1 MHQSHDTESL
11 LLKLCFPT
19 PLKYLLSLWLA
30 ALNGPL
36 QCPRCDY
43 STNQLGSLNFHL
55 NNHHSGSTAEDCEK
69 ALEKF
74 AATSGG
80 GSNENFEDMMQC
92 AEDSMPG
99 EMEGSS
105 IGIDESSQDED
116 AVTCDLCGACFLN
129 QADLLEHSKRE
140 HITEIEAEQAQMFR
154 SASRM
159 SAETSASEETLQRLQ
174 NRFGLSITPVAVGG
188 SASTTE
194 TKEPVVIELGDGK
207 SLKHLIE
214 G

>member
-1 MHQSHDTESL
+1 MPSL
-11 LLKLCFPT
+11 
-19 PLKYLLSLWLA
+19 
-30 ALNGPL
+30 
-36 QCPRCDY
+36 R
-43 STNQLGSLNFHL
+43 FHL
-55 NNHHSGSTAEDCEK
+55 SNHHSGTTSEDCEK
-69 ALEKF
+69 VLDKLAQR
-74 AATSGG
+74 TGRGG
-80 GSNENFEDMMQC
+80 GGTGAGNNFEMMQC
-92 AEDSMPG
+92 ADIEDSMPG

-174 NRFGLSITPVAVGG
+174 NRFGLSITPVAVSG

-194 TKEPVVIELGDGK
+194 SKEPVVIELGDGK